1 MDEGQGHHDR
11 RVHGRHQTGR
21 FRDQKAEGKQ
31 HGQSAAG
38 LINRVSR
45 RVSKEVF
52 RTSVLHSSLL
62 GVTRHYI
69 VSEITARLPVAFWE
83 IKVL

>member
-1 MDEGQGHHDR
+1 MQDKDIMIAGCTDGIRLVVFEI
-11 RVHGRHQTGR
+11 
-21 FRDQKAEGKQ
+21 KSEGKQ

-52 RTSVLHSSLL
+52 RSSVLHSSLL

-69 VSEITARLPVAFWE
+69 VSEITARLPVAFLE
-83 IKVL
+83 IKVV